1 MEKKLVN
8 SINHN
13 IEKLISSLNIKKD
26 NVYSSSLKI
35 FESNPIKK
43 ILFFKDKLLS
53 YSKNNNLFMKNKFK
67 FLSQKTSLLN
77 RLINSNSIDKNLK
90 KGFAILK
97 KDKKLIKDLKSLKKF
112 DQFNIIMK
120 DGSILIKK

>member
-97 KDKKLIKDLKSLKKF
+97 KDKKLINNLKSLKKF